1 MLHYLKIPWY
11 EQCLT
16 SYISTLIYFR
26 RPSVIYIMLLQS
38 LSTLPHIWGTTLL
51 TVTLQPLGVSQKT
64 IGILIIVTTLVE
76 FITTIFVARYEIKKV
91 WIHELSNGIFRRR
104 SIFLRVLNLTFMYFR
119 LADLLFRFRLKVLI
133 LILLAIHT
141 LAMISVAVAALRQ
154 GSGETNKCEW
164 KK

>member
-1 MLHYLKIPWY
+1 MLHNLKIY

-91 WIHELSNGIFRRR
+91 
-104 SIFLRVLNLTFMYFR
+104 
-119 LADLLFRFRLKVLI
+119 
-133 LILLAIHT
+133 
-141 LAMISVAVAALRQ
+141 
-154 GSGETNKCEW
+154 
-164 KK
+164 

>member
-1 MLHYLKIPWY
+1 MYINYRLLK
-11 EQCLT
+11 QCLT

-91 WIHELSNGIFRRR
+91 WIHELSNGIILGDQFFCAYTIWPLCI
-104 SIFLRVLNLTFMYFR
+104 SDWLTYFSG
-119 LADLLFRFRLKVLI
+119 LDWKFWYWYCWPY
-133 LILLAIHT
+133 IH
-141 LAMISVAVAALRQ
+141 
-154 GSGETNKCEW
+154 
-164 KK
+164 